1 MHWMDIIAIVIA
13 AWFIV
18 KDYFNGLILSSFRLI
33 GLIVGVIVGSNY
45 SVSVGN
51 ALFGSFGWNPT
62 LTMALGYVILFIGV
76 ILIAQVLAGILKAAM
91 NLVLLGWVDKLG
103 GIVLGAVKAAIVLSV
118 IFWILTLF
126 PGENRIIPQIR
137 QQSKA
142 YMLLQN
148 IIPSVQKTLIDP
160 FFDQGKLKDLM
171 AAKGL
176 NEILPSIKGTPDEFN
191 NFIKKMGS
199 FDFQEQ
205 QYLLENFK
213 KLDPEQRKKIMEQ
226 LSQGGK
232 EMKDAFERLNLG
244 LEL

>member
-51 ALFGSFGWNPT
+51 ALFGRFGWNPT
-62 LTMALGYVILFIGV
+62 LTMALGYVLLFIGV
-76 ILIAQVLAGILKAAM
+76 ILVAQILAGILKAAL

-103 GIVLGAVKAAIVLSV
+103 GIVLGIVKSVIVLSV

-126 PGENRIIPQIR
+126 PKENRLTSQIR
-137 QQSKA
+137 HQSKA
-142 YMLLQN
+142 YMLLEN
-148 IIPSVQKTLIDP
+148 IIPTVQKTLIDP
-160 FFDQGKLKDLM
+160 FFDQGKLKDLL
-171 AAKGL
+171 AARGL
-176 NEILPSIKGTPDEFN
+176 NEMLPSIKGTPDEFDK
-191 NFIKKMGS
+191 FIKKMGS

-205 QYLLENFK
+205 QYLIENFK
-213 KLDPEQRKKIMEQ
+213 KLNPEQRKKIMEQ

-232 EMKDAFERLNLG
+232 EMKEALERLNLG
-244 LEL
+244 LGL